1 MVDPSP
7 AVNKMYFSCRNVQIF
22 IYIELGLQ
30 MCMEGF
36 VFMRIN
42 FMVTYS
48 SMLCLLPARYFD
60 LRSNKVTVKENYR
73 QNTVKDL

>member
-7 AVNKMYFSCRNVQIF
+7 SVNKMYVSCRNVQIF

-36 VFMRIN
+36 VFMRVN

-48 SMLCLLPARYFD
+48 RILCLLPAQFFD
-60 LRSNKVTVKENYR
+60 LGSNKVTVKEN
-73 QNTVKDL
+73 